1 VLSITDLKKYL
12 HQPGTGRTVK
22 LLAIMAALAK
32 PSKVAEIKDVGR
44 DAGLR
49 DIQGWNVSQYLRESR
64 GKAILT
70 KAGWELTD
78 AGTTEVVA
86 AFGFNGAKASPPM
99 AVNLRALM
107 ANIKDDT
114 TVAFVDEAVRCYEGG
129 QFRSAIVMAWL
140 AAVDVIYNEVLTS
153 KLAEFNAAARKQD
166 PKWRDAT
173 DRDSLALM
181 KESLF
186 LERAFAVRVITKNE
200 KAALDECLT
209 RRNTCGHPNSF
220 KIGPNA
226 VAHHIETLILNVF
239 QKYGGAAP

>member
-1 VLSITDLKKYL
+1 VLAINDLKNYL

-22 LLAIMAALAK
+22 LLAIMAVLAK

-70 KAGWELTD
+70 KTGWELTD
-78 AGTTEVVA
+78 AGNTEVRTV
-86 AFGFNGAKASPPM
+86 FGINSANARPPV
-99 AVNLRALM
+99 AVNLRELM
-107 ANIKDDT
+107 ANINDDT

-129 QFRSAIVMAWL
+129 QLRSAIVMAWL
-140 AAVDVIYNEVLTS
+140 AAVDVIYNEILTK
-153 KLAEFNAAARKQD
+153 KLAEFNATARKQD
-166 PKWRDAT
+166 PKWQDAV
-173 DRDSLALM
+173 DRDGLALM
-181 KESLF
+181 RESFF
-186 LERAFAVRVITKNE
+186 LERAFTVRAITKNE
-200 KAALDECLT
+200 RAALDECLT
-209 RRNTCGHPNSF
+209 RRNACGHPNSF

-239 QKYGGAAP
+239 QKYGRAAP